1 MSALVGAF
9 SRMVD
14 PAVVVVFNGVFRQA
28 GQIHDKI
35 FRVVKAQNY
44 ITETTANV
52 GLTKA
57 RYRPEQDSITYEEF
71 LQGDGKNLT
80 QYEYA
85 VGTKISSKLAKWNK
99 LGAVKALVASSANA
113 VARRRAFDATKKL
126 ERSDATSYTHTT
138 DGSTVIDL
146 TGGDALAA
154 QSASHTTTRTSS
166 TVNNV
171 IRDGTTNN
179 MDIAEDALEA
189 AETVTAPSITDE
201 SDEVMEYELDTLFS
215 SRKNSWKAMRLLKTS
230 AGRVGT
236 PNHDINLVYGRY
248 QYHKLPYMDTA
259 RDDYWFLMDRKMN
272 ESIEAGF
279 LYIEGSNGIEKDG
292 PYVDFDSKTIKYSW
306 AYEVAMGHNEWRP
319 LLVSQG
325 DNT

>member
-1 MSALVGAF
+1 
-9 SRMVD
+9 MVD
-14 PAVVVVFNGVFRQA
+14 PAVTVVFNGVFRQA

-44 ITETTANV
+44 ITETSSNV

-57 RYRPEQDSITYEEF
+57 RYRSEQDSITYEDF

-99 LGAVKALVASSANA
+99 LGQVKALVSSAANA

-126 ERSDATSYTHTT
+126 ERASATSYTHAT
-138 DGSTVIDL
+138 DGSTLIDL
-146 TGGDALAA
+146 TGGDGLAL
-154 QSASHTTTRTSS
+154 QTSAHTTTRSATSIS
-166 TVNNV
+166 NV
-171 IRDGTTNN
+171 IRDGTTSN
-179 MDIAEDALEA
+179 MDLAEDALEA
-189 AETVTAPSITDE
+189 AETVTAPAITDE
-201 SDEVMEYELDTLFS
+201 SDEPMEYELDTLFT

-248 QYHKLPYMDTA
+248 QYYKLPYMDTA
-259 RDDYWFLMDRKMN
+259 YDDYFFLTDKKMN
-272 ESIEAGF
+272 DSIEAGL
-279 LYIEGSNGIEKDG
+279 LYVEGSNGIEKDG
-292 PYVDFDSKTIKYSW
+292 PYVDFDTKTIKYSW
-306 AYEVAMGHNEWRP
+306 SYEVAFGHNEWRP
-319 LLVSQG
+319 VLVSQG